1 MNSLLAKSPKLH
13 AWYKATR
20 PRVFTATYVPI
31 ALAGAVALQNS
42 AFRIIP
48 FLLALIGT
56 VLLQTGANLVNEYFD
71 YVRGA
76 DELKQAGQGMTI
88 KQNILSPREVL
99 LGAIVSIVVGSLIG
113 IYLVSQSGSLLW
125 IIGIVGVFAA
135 ITYTAGPFPLAYN
148 GLGELTAGIVFG
160 PLVVMGAYYVMDVN
174 LPINL
179 LWISLPIAFMV
190 AAILHAN
197 NIRDYEADKAVN
209 KRTTTVIF
217 GIPFAKKE
225 YAFLVFGAYVG
236 VAILVL
242 VGIAPPLALLALLT
256 LPQAY
261 PLVVMI
267 YTETDPQRLHI
278 AQGRT
283 AQLHGRFGYALALG
297 WVLSV
302 VFMAVGA

>member
-1 MNSLLAKSPKLH
+1 MNSLLANYPKLH
-13 AWYKATR
+13 AWYKASR

-31 ALAGAVALQNS
+31 LLAGAIALQNGV
-42 AFRIIP
+42 FRPIP
-48 FLLALIGT
+48 FILALIGT

-71 YVRGA
+71 FVRGA

-99 LGAIVSIVVGSLIG
+99 MGAIATIIVGSLIG

-125 IIGIVGVFAA
+125 IIGILGVFAA

-160 PLVVMGAYYVMDVN
+160 PLVVVGAYYVMDTNISLN
-174 LPINL
+174 LV
-179 LWISLPIAFMV
+179 WASLPIGLMV

-197 NIRDYEADKAVN
+197 NIRDYEADKSVN
-209 KRTTTVIF
+209 KRTTTVLF
-217 GIPFAKKE
+217 GLSFAKKE

-236 VAILVL
+236 VAILVITS
-242 VGIAPPLALLALLT
+242 IAPPLALLALLT

-261 PLVVMI
+261 PLIAMI
-267 YTETDPQRLHI
+267 FTETDPQRLHI

-283 AQLHGRFGYALALG
+283 AQLHGRFGYALAAG

-302 VFMAVGA
+302 LITAVS

>member
-1 MNSLLAKSPKLH
+1 MNSLFTNSPKLH

-31 ALAGAVALQNS
+31 LLAGAVALQNHV
-42 AFRIIP
+42 FRPIP
-48 FLLALIGT
+48 FILALIGT
-56 VLLQTGANLVNEYFD
+56 MALQAGANLVNEYFD
-71 YVRGA
+71 YIRGA

-88 KQNILSPREVL
+88 KHNILSPQEVL
-99 LGAIVSIVVGSLIG
+99 IGAIVTILVGSLIG

-125 IIGIVGVFAA
+125 IIGILGVFAA

-148 GLGELTAGIVFG
+148 GLGELTAGIIFG
-160 PLVVMGAYYVMDVN
+160 PLVVIGAYYVMDVN
-174 LPINL
+174 ISLNL
-179 LWISLPIAFMV
+179 VWISLPIAFMV

-197 NIRDYEADKAVN
+197 NIRDYEADKSVN

-217 GIPFAKKE
+217 GLPFAKKE

-236 VAILVL
+236 VALLVIT
-242 VGIAPPLALLALLT
+242 GIAPPFAIIALLT

-283 AQLHGRFGYALALG
+283 AQLHGKFGYALAAG
-297 WVLSV
+297 WLLSV
-302 VFMAVGA
+302 ILMAVA

>member
-1 MNSLLAKSPKLH
+1 MDSLLANSPKLL

-31 ALAGAVALQNS
+31 LLAGAVALQNHV
-42 AFRIIP
+42 FRIIP

-56 VLLQTGANLVNEYFD
+56 MALQAGANLVNEYFD
-71 YVRGA
+71 YRRGA

-88 KQNILSPREVL
+88 KHNILSPREVL
-99 LGAIVSIVVGSLIG
+99 MGAIVTIILGSLIG

-125 IIGIVGVFAA
+125 IIGIIGVLAA

-160 PLVVMGAYYVMDVN
+160 PLVVVGAYYVMDTDISFN
-174 LPINL
+174 LVL
-179 LWISLPIAFMV
+179 ISLPIGFMV

-209 KRTTTVIF
+209 KRTTTVLF
-217 GIPFAKKE
+217 GLSFAKKE
-225 YAFLVFGAYVG
+225 YAFLVFGAYLGVG
-236 VAILVL
+236 LLVIFN
-242 VGIAPPLALLALLT
+242 IAPPLALLALLT

-267 YTETDPQRLHI
+267 TTETDPQRLHI

-283 AQLHGRFGYALALG
+283 AQLHGRFGYALAIG

-302 VFMAVGA
+302 LVMAVA

>member
-1 MNSLLAKSPKLH
+1 MDSLLANSPKLL

-31 ALAGAVALQNS
+31 LLAGAVALQNHV
-42 AFRIIP
+42 FRIVP
-48 FLLALIGT
+48 FVLALLGT
-56 VLLQTGANLVNEYFD
+56 MALQAGANLVNEYFD
-71 YVRGA
+71 YRRGA

-88 KQNILSPREVL
+88 KHNILSPREVL
-99 LGAIVSIVVGSLIG
+99 IGAVVTIIFGSLIG

-125 IIGIVGVFAA
+125 MIGIIGVLAA

-160 PLVVMGAYYVMDVN
+160 PLVVIGAYYVMDTNISFN
-174 LPINL
+174 LVL
-179 LWISLPIAFMV
+179 ISLPIGFMV

-209 KRTTTVIF
+209 KRTTTVLF
-217 GIPFAKKE
+217 GLSFAKKE

-236 VAILVL
+236 VGLLVIFN
-242 VGIAPPLALLALLT
+242 IAPPLALLALLT

-267 YTETDPQRLHI
+267 TTETDPQRLHI

-283 AQLHGRFGYALALG
+283 AQLHGRFGYALAIG

-302 VFMAVGA
+302 LVTAVV

>member
-1 MNSLLAKSPKLH
+1 MDSLLANSPKLL
-13 AWYKATR
+13 AWYKAAR

-31 ALAGAVALQNS
+31 LLAGAVALQNHV
-42 AFRIIP
+42 FRIIP
-48 FLLALIGT
+48 FILALIGT
-56 VLLQTGANLVNEYFD
+56 MALQAGANLVNEYFD
-71 YVRGA
+71 YRRGA

-88 KQNILSPREVL
+88 KNNILSPREVL
-99 LGAIVSIVVGSLIG
+99 IGAIVTIVVGSLIG

-125 IIGIVGVFAA
+125 IIGILGVFAA

-160 PLVVMGAYYVMDVN
+160 PLVVVGAYYVMDTNISFN
-174 LPINL
+174 LVL
-179 LWISLPIAFMV
+179 ISLPIGFMV

-209 KRTTTVIF
+209 KRTTTVLF
-217 GIPFAKKE
+217 GLSFAKKE
-225 YAFLVFGAYVG
+225 YAFLVFGAYLGVG
-236 VAILVL
+236 LLVIFN
-242 VGIAPPLALLALLT
+242 IAPPLALLALLT

-267 YTETDPQRLHI
+267 TTETDPQRLHI

-283 AQLHGRFGYALALG
+283 AQLHGRFGYALAIG

-302 VFMAVGA
+302 LVTAVV

>member
-31 ALAGAVALQNS
+31 LLAGAVALQNS

-88 KQNILSPREVL
+88 KQAILSPREVL
-99 LGAIVSIVVGSLIG
+99 LGAIVSIVAGSLIG

-135 ITYTAGPFPLAYN
+135 ITPFNFP
-148 GLGELTAGIVFG
+148 
-160 PLVVMGAYYVMDVN
+160 
-174 LPINL
+174 
-179 LWISLPIAFMV
+179 FMV
-190 AAILHAN
+190 ALWFLPTAITCGN
-197 NIRDYEADKAVN
+197 
-209 KRTTTVIF
+209 T
-217 GIPFAKKE
+217 
-225 YAFLVFGAYVG
+225 
-236 VAILVL
+236 
-242 VGIAPPLALLALLT
+242 
-256 LPQAY
+256 
-261 PLVVMI
+261 
-267 YTETDPQRLHI
+267 
-278 AQGRT
+278 
-283 AQLHGRFGYALALG
+283 
-297 WVLSV
+297 
-302 VFMAVGA
+302 

>member
-1 MNSLLAKSPKLH
+1 MDSLLANSPKIH

-31 ALAGAVALQNS
+31 FLAGAVALQNGV
-42 AFRIIP
+42 FRIVP

-56 VLLQTGANLVNEYFD
+56 LALQTGANLVNEYFD

-76 DELKQAGQGMTI
+76 DEHKQAGQGMTI
-88 KQNILSPREVL
+88 KHNILSPREVL
-99 LGAIVSIVVGSLIG
+99 IGAVVTIVVGSLIG
-113 IYLVSQSGSLLW
+113 IYLVSESGSLLW
-125 IIGIVGVFAA
+125 IIGILGVFAA

-148 GLGELTAGIVFG
+148 GLGELTAGVVFG
-160 PLVVMGAYYVMDVN
+160 PLVVIGAYYVMDTHISFN
-174 LPINL
+174 LVL
-179 LWISLPIAFMV
+179 ISLPIAFMV

-209 KRTTTVIF
+209 KRTTTVLF
-217 GIPFAKKE
+217 GLSFAKKE
-225 YAFLVFGAYVG
+225 YAVLVFGAYVG
-236 VAILVL
+236 VGLLVILN
-242 VGIAPPLALLALLT
+242 IAPPLALLALLT

-267 YTETDPQRLHI
+267 TTETDPQRLHI

-302 VFMAVGA
+302 IIAAVG

>member
-1 MNSLLAKSPKLH
+1 MDSLLANSPKLH
-13 AWYKATR
+13 AWYRATR

-31 ALAGAVALQNS
+31 FLAGAVALQNGV
-42 AFRIIP
+42 FRIVP

-56 VLLQTGANLVNEYFD
+56 LALQTGANLVNEYFD

-88 KQNILSPREVL
+88 KHNILSPREVL
-99 LGAIVSIVVGSLIG
+99 IGAVVTIVVGSLIG

-125 IIGIVGVFAA
+125 IIGILGVFAA

-148 GLGELTAGIVFG
+148 GLGELTAGVVFG
-160 PLVVMGAYYVMDVN
+160 PLVVIGAYYVMDTHISFN
-174 LPINL
+174 LVL
-179 LWISLPIAFMV
+179 ISLPIGFMV

-209 KRTTTVIF
+209 KRTTTVLF
-217 GIPFAKKE
+217 GLSFAKKE
-225 YAFLVFGAYVG
+225 YAVLVFGAYVG
-236 VAILVL
+236 VGLLVIFN
-242 VGIAPPLALLALLT
+242 IAPPLALLALLT

-267 YTETDPQRLHI
+267 TTETDPQRLHI

-302 VFMAVGA
+302 IITAVG

>member
-1 MNSLLAKSPKLH
+1 MDSLLANSPKLL

-31 ALAGAVALQNS
+31 LLAGAVALQNHV
-42 AFRIIP
+42 FRIIP
-48 FLLALIGT
+48 FILALIGT
-56 VLLQTGANLVNEYFD
+56 MALQAGANLVNEYFD
-71 YVRGA
+71 YRRGA

-88 KQNILSPREVL
+88 KQNLLSPREVL
-99 LGAIVSIVVGSLIG
+99 IGAIVTIILGSLIG

-125 IIGIVGVFAA
+125 IIGILGVFAA

-160 PLVVMGAYYVMDVN
+160 PLVVIGAYYVMDTAISFN
-174 LPINL
+174 LVL
-179 LWISLPIAFMV
+179 ISLPIGFMV

-209 KRTTTVIF
+209 KRTTTVLF
-217 GIPFAKKE
+217 GLSFAKKE
-225 YAFLVFGAYVG
+225 YAFLVFGAYIGVG
-236 VAILVL
+236 LLVIFN
-242 VGIAPPLALLALLT
+242 IAPPLALLALLT

-267 YTETDPQRLHI
+267 TTETDPQRLHI

-283 AQLHGRFGYALALG
+283 AQLHGRFGYALAIG

-302 VFMAVGA
+302 LVTAVV